1 MSAIIVKNLVKTFG
15 KGNVIDDVSFTV
27 DPGEILVILGASG
40 CGKTTTLRCIAGLE
54 RPSSGSISIDG
65 KVVADNQMNVPPE
78 HRHLGMVF
86 QSYALWPHMTVFDNV
101 AYALRKFKKE
111 EIREKVEASLA
122 LVGLE
127 GFADRYPSML
137 SGGQQQRVAL
147 ARSAAARP
155 QVMLLD
161 EPLSNLDAKLR
172 EHMRIE
178 LRRLINELG
187 MTAIYITH
195 DQSEA
200 MALADKV
207 IFMKDGKIEQQG
219 TPREIYNRPSTQAV
233 AQFIGSATFL
243 KGTLSP
249 GENGLAVVD
258 IGSGFRLQAKA
269 ASGVASG
276 RTTAAVRPERVRL
289 SPVPSGAPFEM
300 EGSVAQVV
308 FLGDY
313 TEYAIDIGDARV
325 TARSQL
331 VLDVGAKVFVFVK
344 PDDVILLPASD
355 DAGSKSGQHA

>member
-1 MSAIIVKNLVKTFG
+1 MSEIIVKNLVKTFG

-27 DPGEILVILGASG
+27 SPGEILVILGASG
-40 CGKTTTLRCIAGLE
+40 CGKTTTLRCIAGFE
-54 RPSSGSISIDG
+54 RPTAGSISING
-65 KVVADNQMNVPPE
+65 KVVADDNVNVPPE

-101 AYALRKFKKE
+101 AYALSKLKKD
-111 EIREKVEASLA
+111 EIRHKVEESLA

-127 GFADRYPSML
+127 GVADRYPSTL

-187 MTAIYITH
+187 MTAVYITH

-219 TPREIYNRPSTQAV
+219 APREIYNRPSTQAV
-233 AQFIGSATFL
+233 AKFIGSATFL

-249 GENGLAVVD
+249 GENGVAVVD
-258 IGSGFRLQAKA
+258 MGDGFRLR
-269 ASGVASG
+269 SGLAGGPDSG
-276 RTTAAVRPERVRL
+276 AVTVAVRPERVKL
-289 SPVPSGAPFEM
+289 SETPSGTPFEM
-300 EGSVAQVV
+300 EGRVAQVV
-308 FLGDY
+308 FLGEY
-313 TEYAIDIGDARV
+313 TEYAIQIGKQRIS
-325 TARSQL
+325 TRSQL
-331 VLDVGAKVFVFVK
+331 VLDVGDAIFVTVK
-344 PDDVILLPASD
+344 PEDVIILPETNIS
-355 DAGSKSGQHA
+355 SQKSGQYA

>member
-1 MSAIIVKNLVKTFG
+1 
-15 KGNVIDDVSFTV
+15 
-27 DPGEILVILGASG
+27 
-40 CGKTTTLRCIAGLE
+40 
-54 RPSSGSISIDG
+54 
-65 KVVADNQMNVPPE
+65 
-78 HRHLGMVF
+78 
-86 QSYALWPHMTVFDNV
+86 
-101 AYALRKFKKE
+101 
-111 EIREKVEASLA
+111 
-122 LVGLE
+122 
-127 GFADRYPSML
+127 ML

-219 TPREIYNRPSTQAV
+219 TPREIYNRPATQAV

-243 KGTLSP
+243 RGTLSP
-249 GENGLAVVD
+249 GENGLVVVD
-258 IGSGFRLQAKA
+258 IGSGFRLQAKVTDGA
-269 ASGVASG
+269 VTGK
-276 RTTAAVRPERVRL
+276 TTAAVRPERVRL
-289 SPVPSGAPFEM
+289 ASVPSGAPFEI

-313 TEYAIDIGDARV
+313 TEYAIDIGSARV

-331 VLDVGAKVFVFVK
+331 VLDVGARVFVSVK

-355 DAGSKSGQHA
+355 DAGSK